1 MKETGEARG
10 GYRNRHIDAEQ
21 RRASALLLED
31 SLSAAGWALATARKN
46 VPIFVGR
53 MRYYRFATLHVA
65 LLCTMLIAH
74 GIKS

>member
-31 SLSAAGWALATARKN
+31 SLSAAWRTLATARKMFLYFLAEC
-46 VPIFVGR
+46 VTIGSQL
-53 MRYYRFATLHVA
+53 YTL
-65 LLCTMLIAH
+65 L
-74 GIKS
+74 

>member
-1 MKETGEARG
+1 MKETGEALG

-31 SLSAAGWALATARKN
+31 SLSAAGWALVTARKMFLYLQTQCA
-46 VPIFVGR
+46 IIGSEL
-53 MRYYRFATLHVA
+53 YS
-65 LLCTMLIAH
+65 LLFCTMLIAH